1 MISIEVVLQ
10 VNFQLGSID
19 FYTWFIWTSTV
30 IICLFVGC
38 DGGWVVSDVVV
49 RTFGDVIYQKKNLKA
64 LFIFILEKKR
74 Y

>member
-38 DGGWVVSDVVV
+38 DGGWVVSNVVV
-49 RTFGDVIYQKKNLKA
+49 HTFGDVIYQKK
-64 LFIFILEKKR
+64 KKT
-74 Y
+74 